1 MVING
6 DAETGPCALIMETVS
21 PTKWN
26 YNGNVTQINYNN
38 TAMNSQSPT
47 SPGPRYR
54 KLIIFQANNI
64 FLFSVI
70 VVTVISVVDL
80 VQYPQ
85 CGR

>member
-21 PTKWN
+21 PTIWN

-38 TAMNSQSPT
+38 PAMGTLSPT
-47 SPGPRYR
+47 SQGPRYR
-54 KLIIFQANNI
+54 KLTIFHANNI

-80 VQYPQ
+80 VQ
-85 CGR
+85 